1 MIIDQLEEK
10 NDFTNTESSLAN
22 YMLANLLEVTDIPIA
37 DLAKKTFTSKA
48 TIIRFCKKLGLFGYI
63 ELQKRLSQEMI
74 ETKRLTEILDE
85 EPVNGET
92 SVKEVTTIVPAIYEQ
107 AVTNTRLALNMNQ
120 INRILNRFKH
130 VSKLEIYGMG
140 ITSSVAKAAA
150 FKFATIGIE
159 AEALEGI
166 NEHYLVAVKHKKNRI
181 ALIISFTGK
190 NEQMISV
197 AKRLRTAGVFVVG
210 IGDGENGILAEYCDE
225 YIVIYKKRLILSM
238 EVITAITAANYAID
252 VLFVANLVS
261 NYEENKDNSLEVIRE
276 KMISELTFDT

>member
-10 NDFTNTESSLAN
+10 NDFTSTESELAD
-22 YMLANLLEVTDIPIA
+22 YILANLLEVTDIQIA

-63 ELQKRLSQEMI
+63 ELQKRLSQEII
-74 ETKRLTEILDE
+74 ETKRLTEILAE
-85 EPVNGET
+85 EPVKAGT
-92 SVKEVTTIVPAIYEQ
+92 SAKEVTTIVPAIYEQ

-120 INRILNRFKH
+120 LNRILNRFKH

-140 ITSSVAKAAA
+140 ITSSIAKAAA

-166 NEHYLVAVKHKKNRI
+166 NEHYLVATKHKKNRI

-190 NEQMISV
+190 NKQMISV
-197 AKRLRTAGVFVVG
+197 AKRLRKAGIFVVG

-261 NYEENKDNSLEVIRE
+261 DYEENRDNSLEVIRE
-276 KMISELTFDT
+276 KMLEELTLDT